1 MNRKNRTSEIKAF
14 IMARINNEWI
24 GKQCKIIINP
34 EMSNTEC
41 VCLGYT
47 NIPVRGDFNT
57 PDVKCMVNENNIPIL
72 IPGKPGDRVLFVP
85 EFVEGVKQ
93 IGKTKLGKPF
103 LNNYGYKVYNYN
115 VATAEEQVEN
125 EQLEETV

>member
-1 MNRKNRTSEIKAF
+1 MNKRNKTLEINAF
-14 IMARINNEWI
+14 VMTRIDSEWI
-24 GKQCKIIINP
+24 GKQCKIVINP

-47 NIPVRGDFNT
+47 NIPIRGKFKS
-57 PDVKCMVNENNIPIL
+57 PDIKCVTNENNIPIL
-72 IPGKPGDRVLFVP
+72 IPGEPGDRVLFVP

-103 LNNYGYKVYNYN
+103 LKNYGYKIYNYN
-115 VATAEEQVEN
+115 VKPAEIESKQV
-125 EQLEETV
+125 EETV